1 MDRLVCRSRMAY
13 LQPVVIRVDLRLS
26 FGFFEADVNCRS
38 TRRDAADSAAAP
50 GCFCPI
56 SPTRSIYN
64 ARIAAENMTTQV
76 KLVFV
81 LTFVIHLIGMLSY
94 AVRIAGVRTRR
105 IAVSL
110 AMFNVLLL
118 VSRTSNTF
126 QSPLLAKHIEQSIL
140 TGTRAGI
147 ESDLRWLLVAAT
159 LASLAGLAVIPTFQR
174 LFGRAIEDL
183 GSHRSMPRLLLRGF
197 SLSGLRDLRASFS
210 VPARENIT
218 RLVLR
223 QAPWNMLVYNALA
236 SAMLTVGVFAS
247 LYAGFLRPE
256 LRVTANNLSPVINA
270 VSTVLLLVFID
281 PYVSLLTD
289 DVIAGRASEAHFRRT
304 LVMLGGS
311 RAAGTIIAQLVLTPA
326 ARVIVAVANRL

>member
-1 MDRLVCRSRMAY
+1 
-13 LQPVVIRVDLRLS
+13 
-26 FGFFEADVNCRS
+26 
-38 TRRDAADSAAAP
+38 
-50 GCFCPI
+50 
-56 SPTRSIYN
+56 
-64 ARIAAENMTTQV
+64 MTAQV
-76 KLVFV
+76 KLVFL
-81 LTFVIHLIGMLSY
+81 LTFVIHLISMLSY

-110 AMFNVLLL
+110 AMFNILLL

-126 QSPLLAKHIEQSIL
+126 QGPLLAKHIERSIL
-140 TGTRAGI
+140 SGTRAGI

-159 LASLAGLAVIPTFQR
+159 LASLAGMMLIPTFQR
-174 LFGRAIEDL
+174 LFARAIVDL

-197 SLSGLRDLRASFS
+197 SLSGLRDFRASFS
-210 VPARENIT
+210 VPARENVT

-256 LRVTANNLSPVINA
+256 LRVTANNLSPVVNG
-270 VSTVLLLVFID
+270 VSTILLLVFID

-289 DVIAGRASEAHFRRT
+289 DVVAGRASEAHFRRT
-304 LVMLGGS
+304 VVMLGGS
-311 RAAGTIIAQLVLTPA
+311 RAAGTIIAQLVLAPA
-326 ARVIVAVANRL
+326 ARLIVAVADRL